1 MKVGEV
7 EQRTG
12 LSRHSLRFYERR
24 GVIASPERG
33 DNNYRDYDESVIAEL
48 EFIQKAQPLGFG
60 LAEIATILSHMRD
73 SSLNCLDGMALV
85 DAKLADVEQRMR
97 ELHLVRQMLTS
108 TRDELQISAEAHG
121 LTLPESSP
129 TNP

>member
-24 GVIASPERG
+24 GVIATPERG

-48 EFIQKAQPLGFG
+48 EFIQKAQPLGIRPG
-60 LAEIATILSHMRD
+60 GDRHDPQPHA
-73 SSLNCLDGMALV
+73 
-85 DAKLADVEQRMR
+85 
-97 ELHLVRQMLTS
+97 
-108 TRDELQISAEAHG
+108 
-121 LTLPESSP
+121 
-129 TNP
+129 

>member
-7 EQRTG
+7 ESRTG

-33 DNNYRDYDESVIAEL
+33 GNNYRDYDESVIAEL

-73 SSLNCLDGMALV
+73 SSINCLDGMALV
-85 DAKLADVEQRMR
+85 DAKLADVDQRMS
-97 ELHLVRQMLTS
+97 ELHAVREMLTA
-108 TRDELQISAEAHG
+108 TRADLEISAEAHG
-121 LTLPESSP
+121 LTVPSP
-129 TNP
+129 SAKSP

>member
-7 EQRTG
+7 ESRTG

-60 LAEIATILSHMRD
+60 LAEIAVILGHMRD
-73 SSLNCLDGMALV
+73 SSINCFDGMALV
-85 DAKLADVEQRMR
+85 DAKLADVDQRMSELRAVR
-97 ELHLVRQMLTS
+97 EMLTT
-108 TRDELQISAEAHG
+108 TRTELEISAEAHG
-121 LTLPESSP
+121 LTVPQP
-129 TNP
+129 NP

>member
-1 MKVGEV
+1 
-7 EQRTG
+7 
-12 LSRHSLRFYERR
+12 
-24 GVIASPERG
+24 VIASPERG

-60 LAEIATILSHMRD
+60 LAEIATILGHMRD

-85 DAKLADVEQRMR
+85 DAKLADVDQRMR

-108 TRDELQISAEAHG
+108 TRDELEISAKAHG
-121 LTLPESSP
+121 LTVPAPSP
-129 TNP
+129 RNP